1 MKLYELTAEYSQF
14 QQLIESED
22 FDEKTIADTL
32 ESIQGEIMDKGRN
45 VAAYFQNLES
55 DAEALKAAEN
65 RIAARRKAIESRA
78 EWLKEYLRSNME
90 RCGISKIECPEF
102 VVTLGKPRDVCEIVN
117 EDDLPDDYV
126 KTKVMK
132 SPDKALILKAM
143 KDGYDVPGAKIGKSK
158 SSLSVK

>member
-1 MKLYELTAEYSQF
+1 MKLYELTAEYSQL
-14 QQLIESED
+14 QQLIEAED

-32 ESIQGEIMDKGRN
+32 ESIQGEILDKGKN
-45 VAAYFQNLES
+45 VAAYFQNLEAA
-55 DAEALKAAEN
+55 AEALKAAEA
-65 RIAARRKAIESRA
+65 RIADRRKAIESRA

-126 KTKVMK
+126 KTKITK

-143 KDGYDVPGAKIGKSK
+143 KDGYDVPGARIGKSK
-158 SSLSVK
+158 SPLSVK